1 MKRYFFDL
9 RDGDE
14 LTPDDEGLELS
25 TMEAVQ
31 EEAARSLA
39 PQAALELNQAAEA
52 EQGLDLVL
60 PTEGAEHACEV
71 SWRRDLRAETSAAGR
86 GGGAGRFS

>member
-25 TMEAVQ
+25 TM
-31 EEAARSLA
+31 
-39 PQAALELNQAAEA
+39 
-52 EQGLDLVL
+52 G
-60 PTEGAEHACEV
+60 
-71 SWRRDLRAETSAAGR
+71 RAFAGR
-86 GGGAGRFS
+86 HGEGRVP

>member
-39 PQAALELNQAAEA
+39 DMA
-52 EQGLDLVL
+52 
-60 PTEGAEHACEV
+60 
-71 SWRRDLRAETSAAGR
+71 RDASSRQMERDTRWLSKSGTTPDRCYKPNSR
-86 GGGAGRFS
+86 SR

>member
-39 PQAALELNQAAEA
+39 DMARDASRRPDNGANGTGHRMAIEVRDDTGPVLQAKFTFQIKRLK
-52 EQGLDLVL
+52 
-60 PTEGAEHACEV
+60 H
-71 SWRRDLRAETSAAGR
+71 
-86 GGGAGRFS
+86 